1 MRIFI
6 FISQYTAKPNR
17 VLRYL
22 ICSGIFF
29 LLFFQIFSLPQ
40 TNATSNN
47 PPEHE
52 PAIEIASLPPD
63 LGKVIYS
70 FNENSPKKL
79 YIIGIDHRDSVSRL
93 NGSNTAKVQADVYR
107 IGEWLNRNCHLDLL
121 LPEGFFGTSKAFAD
135 LYPARQ
141 RAPLDN
147 SMLEQK
153 LTNDARYVNAE
164 MLLMEH
170 FQIPACQVEDQQ
182 LYDAVLHRLVKLED
196 NADDPSSCRLLRTE
210 ISHLQERR
218 TAAILQRI
226 PDVIKES
233 FLNGSIKN
241 ENALF
246 TIGLNHIST
255 IITYLQQ
262 KAIHIQS
269 PSPHTPTKGDDVD
282 LKLIKEGY
290 GVIIIIPNALA
301 HESLKMTRLSGI
313 F

>member
-6 FISQYTAKPNR
+6 FNLQYTGTPNR

-22 ICSGIFF
+22 LCSGNFF
-29 LLFFQIFSLPQ
+29 LLFFLIFSLPQ
-40 TNATSNN
+40 ANATFNN
-47 PPEHE
+47 PKENE
-52 PAIEIASLPPD
+52 PAAEIPSLPAAY
-63 LGKVIYS
+63 GKVIYS
-70 FNENSPKKL
+70 YNENSPKKL
-79 YIIGIDHRDSVSRL
+79 YIIGIDHRDSLSRL
-93 NGSNTAKVQADVYR
+93 NGNNTAKVQADVYR

-121 LPEGFFGTSKAFAD
+121 LPEGFFGSSKAFAD

-141 RAPLDN
+141 RTPLNN
-147 SMLEQK
+147 SMLEQM
-153 LTNDARYVNAE
+153 LANDAHYVNAE
-164 MLLMEH
+164 MLLME
-170 FQIPACQVEDQQ
+170 QYQLPACQVEDQQ
-182 LYDAVLHRLVKLED
+182 LYDAVLHKLVKLED

-218 TAAILQRI
+218 TIAILQRI
-226 PDVIKES
+226 PDAIKES

-246 TIGLNHIST
+246 TIGLNHINT
-255 IITYLQQ
+255 IITHLQK

-269 PSPHTPTKGDDVD
+269 SFPHAPTQDDDVD

-290 GVIIIIPNALA
+290 GIIIIIPNALA
-301 HESLKMTRLSGI
+301 HESQKMTRLSSI